1 MHLQEAVKSFEEMS
15 VEDPQDLGIC
25 TLATGC
31 VNAGDLL
38 MIPPAF
44 LLTQK
49 AVNSATIGIRMS
61 SHLLCHDAV
70 GGL

>member
-1 MHLQEAVKSFEEMS
+1 MTECRNVIVTPLLVFANGFHVHLQEAVKSFEEMS

-44 LLTQK
+44 LLT
-49 AVNSATIGIRMS
+49 
-61 SHLLCHDAV
+61 
-70 GGL
+70 